1 MQAYIPEF
9 ILAGLAMLLLLAETF
24 CKKTPKFI
32 FGLIGA
38 AGTLAMLP
46 FYMEGLYDNIYIILA
61 LVATAVTLLLSVDF
75 RAVINLS
82 SNDSKSQDG
91 TGEFYILPLLACV
104 GITSLCKASN
114 LVELFVSLEVLTL
127 SSFIMVGYFRRNLG
141 STEAGIKYL
150 ILGAVSTGFLVFG
163 LAWYFGI
170 TGTFIY
176 NETIV
181 SHALAGQTAPAMYL
195 ALAMLLLGTAFKIG
209 AVPMQLWIPDVYQGA
224 PTPVT
229 AFLSVAS
236 KVAGFALLGI
246 ILAPFAVLPP
256 VEFVV
261 ALMAA
266 ATLLVGN
273 LGAIPQTNLK
283 RMMGYSSIAQ
293 AGFILP
299 LFIGTV
305 DGQLAPN
312 APFYLA
318 VYLVM
323 TFGAFFALAMIRIQR
338 GSEEISAF
346 RGLGKTNPRLAL
358 AVTIMFASLA
368 GVPLTAGFF
377 AKMISFVHVI
387 NTGLYLGWM
396 LPVMIVCAAS
406 GFYYYFKVIRSMY
419 WDRTRSGPGHFRS
432 HAGRVFHLHRAG
444 GPDAPVPEPHP
455 VTNASFSPI
464 LPKAVSRIFRR
475 TAFPIQAK
483 PRVPRRQA
491 ESGKGKERVR
501 LPGFPD
507 LRFQPFQN
515 LEQPAC
521 VRHFFYHIHAGK
533 ILKKVRPACE
543 ISPRPNV
550 ISLS

>member
-181 SHALAGQTAPAMYL
+181 SHALAGQEQPPPCTWPS
-195 ALAMLLLGTAFKIG
+195 
-209 AVPMQLWIPDVYQGA
+209 PCCC
-224 PTPVT
+224 
-229 AFLSVAS
+229 SVQHS
-236 KVAGFALLGI
+236 KSAQFPCSCGF
-246 ILAPFAVLPP
+246 
-256 VEFVV
+256 
-261 ALMAA
+261 
-266 ATLLVGN
+266 
-273 LGAIPQTNLK
+273 
-283 RMMGYSSIAQ
+283 RMCTRE
-293 AGFILP
+293 LP
-299 LFIGTV
+299 L
-305 DGQLAPN
+305 
-312 APFYLA
+312 
-318 VYLVM
+318 
-323 TFGAFFALAMIRIQR
+323 R
-338 GSEEISAF
+338 
-346 RGLGKTNPRLAL
+346 
-358 AVTIMFASLA
+358 
-368 GVPLTAGFF
+368 
-377 AKMISFVHVI
+377 
-387 NTGLYLGWM
+387 
-396 LPVMIVCAAS
+396 
-406 GFYYYFKVIRSMY
+406 
-419 WDRTRSGPGHFRS
+419 
-432 HAGRVFHLHRAG
+432 
-444 GPDAPVPEPHP
+444 
-455 VTNASFSPI
+455 
-464 LPKAVSRIFRR
+464 
-475 TAFPIQAK
+475 
-483 PRVPRRQA
+483 
-491 ESGKGKERVR
+491 
-501 LPGFPD
+501 
-507 LRFQPFQN
+507 
-515 LEQPAC
+515 
-521 VRHFFYHIHAGK
+521 
-533 ILKKVRPACE
+533 
-543 ISPRPNV
+543 
-550 ISLS
+550 

>member
-9 ILAGLAMLLLLAETF
+9 ILAGLAMLMLLAETF
-24 CKKTPKFI
+24 CKKTPKFV

-38 AGTLAMLP
+38 AGALAMLP
-46 FYMEGLYDNIYIILA
+46 FYMGGLYDNVYIILA

-163 LAWYFGI
+163 LAWYFGV

-176 NETIV
+176 DGAIV

-236 KVAGFALLGI
+236 KVAGFALLSI
-246 ILAPFAVLPP
+246 ILAPFAALPP
-256 VEFVV
+256 VEFVI

-305 DGQLAPN
+305 DGRLAPN

-323 TFGAFFALAMIRIQR
+323 TFGAFFALAMVRIQR

-358 AVTIMFASLA
+358 AITIMFASLA

-387 NTGLYLGWM
+387 NTGLYLG
-396 LPVMIVCAAS
+396 LDAPRHDHLRGLRLLLLLQGHPLHVLGQARRRR
-406 GFYYYFKVIRSMY
+406 GP
-419 WDRTRSGPGHFRS
+419 RTGSRHFRS
-432 HAGRVFHLHRAG
+432 DAGGLLHLHRAG
-444 GPDAPVPEPHP
+444 RPDAPLPEPHP
-455 VTNASFSPI
+455 VERHFPFI
-464 LPKAVSRIFRR
+464 IPKAVPASARDGLLH
-475 TAFPIQAK
+475 
-483 PRVPRRQA
+483 
-491 ESGKGKERVR
+491 SGS
-501 LPGFPD
+501 
-507 LRFQPFQN
+507 
-515 LEQPAC
+515 A
-521 VRHFFYHIHAGK
+521 AG
-533 ILKKVRPACE
+533 LCG
-543 ISPRPNV
+543 S
-550 ISLS
+550 

>member
-24 CKKTPKFI
+24 YKKTPKFI

-236 KVAGFALLGI
+236 KVAGFALFGI

-293 AGFILP
+293 GRLHSSP
-299 LFIGTV
+299 
-305 DGQLAPN
+305 
-312 APFYLA
+312 
-318 VYLVM
+318 VYWYC
-323 TFGAFFALAMIRIQR
+323 GRPA
-338 GSEEISAF
+338 GSERPVLPGCVPGHDLRRLF
-346 RGLGKTNPRLAL
+346 RPCHDPHPARERGNFRVPRSGQNQSPAGAGGHHHVRLPGGRAADGRIFRQNDFFRARHQYGSVSGLDAPRHDRLRCIRVL
-358 AVTIMFASLA
+358 LLLQ
-368 GVPLTAGFF
+368 GHPL
-377 AKMISFVHVI
+377 HV
-387 NTGLYLGWM
+387 LGQ
-396 LPVMIVCAAS
+396 ARR
-406 GFYYYFKVIRSMY
+406 KR
-419 WDRTRSGPGHFRS
+419 RTRAGTGHFRS

-483 PRVPRRQA
+483 LYVPRRLT

-501 LPGFPD
+501 LPGLPD
-507 LRFQPFQN
+507 LRLQPFQN
-515 LEQPAC
+515 LEQPA
-521 VRHFFYHIHAGK
+521 
-533 ILKKVRPACE
+533 
-543 ISPRPNV
+543 
-550 ISLS
+550 

>member
-236 KVAGFALLGI
+236 KVAGFALFGI
-246 ILAPFAVLPP
+246 ILGLNLLKDGSGDA
-256 VEFVV
+256 FVSAGSTG
-261 ALMAA
+261 ALLAA

-387 NTGLYLGWM
+387 NTGLYLDWM

-419 WDRTRSGPGHFRS
+419 WDKPAENAEPVQVPAISGVMLAAFS
-432 HAGRVFHLHRAG
+432 IFIVLG
-444 GPDAPVPEPHP
+444 GLMPLFL
-455 VTNASFSPI
+455 NPI
-464 LPKAVSRIFRR
+464 R
-475 TAFPIQAK
+475 
-483 PRVPRRQA
+483 
-491 ESGKGKERVR
+491 
-501 LPGFPD
+501 
-507 LRFQPFQN
+507 
-515 LEQPAC
+515 
-521 VRHFFYHIHAGK
+521 
-533 ILKKVRPACE
+533 
-543 ISPRPNV
+543 
-550 ISLS
+550 

>member
-9 ILAGLAMLLLLAETF
+9 ILAGLAMLMLLAETF
-24 CKKTPKFI
+24 CKKTPKFV

-38 AGTLAMLP
+38 AGALAMLP
-46 FYMEGLYDNIYIILA
+46 FYMGGLYDNVYIILA

-91 TGEFYILPLLACV
+91 TGGILHPSPAGLRGHHLPVQSLQPGGTVRLPGSAYPELLHHGGLLPPEPGLHGSGHQV
-104 GITSLCKASN
+104 PDSG
-114 LVELFVSLEVLTL
+114 
-127 SSFIMVGYFRRNLG
+127 RRQH
-141 STEAGIKYL
+141 
-150 ILGAVSTGFLVFG
+150 GFLVFG
-163 LAWYFGI
+163 LAWYFGV

-176 NETIV
+176 DGAIV

-236 KVAGFALLGI
+236 KVAGFALLSI
-246 ILAPFAVLPP
+246 ILAPFAALPP
-256 VEFVV
+256 VEFVI

-305 DGQLAPN
+305 DGRLAPN

-323 TFGAFFALAMIRIQR
+323 TFGAFFALAMVRIQR
-338 GSEEISAF
+338 GERGNLRLPRPGQDQSPAGAGHHHHVRLPGGRAADSRFLRQNDLLRARHQHGPVPGLDAPRHDHL
-346 RGLGKTNPRLAL
+346 RGLRLLLLLQGHPLHVLGQARRRRGPR
-358 AVTIMFASLA
+358 
-368 GVPLTAGFF
+368 
-377 AKMISFVHVI
+377 
-387 NTGLYLGWM
+387 TG
-396 LPVMIVCAAS
+396 S
-406 GFYYYFKVIRSMY
+406 R
-419 WDRTRSGPGHFRS
+419 HFRS
-432 HAGRVFHLHRAG
+432 DAGGLLHLHRAG
-444 GPDAPVPEPHP
+444 RPDAPLPEPHP
-455 VTNASFSPI
+455 VERHFPFI
-464 LPKAVSRIFRR
+464 IPKAVPASARDGLLH
-475 TAFPIQAK
+475 
-483 PRVPRRQA
+483 
-491 ESGKGKERVR
+491 SGS
-501 LPGFPD
+501 
-507 LRFQPFQN
+507 
-515 LEQPAC
+515 A
-521 VRHFFYHIHAGK
+521 AG
-533 ILKKVRPACE
+533 LCG
-543 ISPRPNV
+543 S
-550 ISLS
+550 

>member
-9 ILAGLAMLLLLAETF
+9 ILAGLAMILLLAETF
-24 CKKTPKFI
+24 FKKAPKFV

-38 AGTLAMLP
+38 AGALAMLP
-46 FYMEGLYDNIYIILA
+46 FYMESLYANTYIILA
-61 LVATAVTLLLSVDF
+61 LVATAITLLLSVDF

-82 SNDSKSQDG
+82 SNDSKTQDG

-104 GITSLCKASN
+104 GITSLCKAAN

-163 LAWYFGI
+163 LAWYFGM
-170 TGTFIY
+170 TGTFEY
-176 NETIV
+176 NHAIV
-181 SHALAGQTAPAMYL
+181 MAALSGQTAPGMFFAL
-195 ALAMLLLGTAFKIG
+195 ALLLLGTAFKIG

-236 KVAGFALLGI
+236 KGAGFALLSI
-246 ILAPFAVLPP
+246 ILAPFAGIPAVQ
-256 VEFVV
+256 FVI

-283 RMMGYSSIAQ
+283 RLMGYSSIAQ

-305 DGQLAPN
+305 KGQLAPN

-323 TFGAFFALAMIRIQR
+323 TFGAFFALAMIRTQR

-358 AVTIMFASLA
+358 AITIMFASLA
-368 GVPLTAGFF
+368 GVPLTAGLF

-387 NTGLYLGWM
+387 NTGLYLNWM
-396 LPVMIVCAAS
+396 LPIMIICAAA

-419 WDRTRSGPGHFRS
+419 WDKPEEGME
-432 HAGRVFHLHRAG
+432 AVQ
-444 GPDAPVPEPHP
+444 VP
-455 VTNASFSPI
+455 
-464 LPKAVSRIFRR
+464 
-475 TAFPIQAK
+475 
-483 PRVPRRQA
+483 
-491 ESGKGKERVR
+491 
-501 LPGFPD
+501 
-507 LRFQPFQN
+507 
-515 LEQPAC
+515 
-521 VRHFFYHIHAGK
+521 
-533 ILKKVRPACE
+533 
-543 ISPRPNV
+543 V
-550 ISLS
+550 ISGVMLAAFSVFIVIGGLMPLFINPIR

>member
-24 CKKTPKFI
+24 YKKTPKFI

-236 KVAGFALLGI
+236 KVAGFALFGI

-338 GSEEISAF
+338 GERGNF
-346 RGLGKTNPRLAL
+346 RVPRSGQNQSPAGAGGHHHVRLPGGRAADGRIFRQNDFFRARHQYGSVSGLDAPRHDRLRCIRVL
-358 AVTIMFASLA
+358 LLLQ
-368 GVPLTAGFF
+368 GHPL
-377 AKMISFVHVI
+377 HV
-387 NTGLYLGWM
+387 LGQ
-396 LPVMIVCAAS
+396 ARR
-406 GFYYYFKVIRSMY
+406 KR
-419 WDRTRSGPGHFRS
+419 RTRAGTGHFRS

-483 PRVPRRQA
+483 LYVPRRLT

-501 LPGFPD
+501 LPGLPD
-507 LRFQPFQN
+507 LRLQPFQN
-515 LEQPAC
+515 LEQPA
-521 VRHFFYHIHAGK
+521 
-533 ILKKVRPACE
+533 
-543 ISPRPNV
+543 
-550 ISLS
+550 

>member
-236 KVAGFALLGI
+236 KVAGFALFGI

-358 AVTIMFASLA
+358 AVFIAPEGVRDYVGAMAVSIHGSRRWAKEWEARNDSSRALLVSSLA
-368 GVPLTAGFF
+368 DRLVEAF
-377 AKMISFVHVI
+377 AAIAHDKLRLLWNIPE
-387 NTGLYLGWM
+387 G
-396 LPVMIVCAAS
+396 S
-406 GFYYYFKVIRSMY
+406 G
-419 WDRTRSGPGHFRS
+419 
-432 HAGRVFHLHRAG
+432 
-444 GPDAPVPEPHP
+444 
-455 VTNASFSPI
+455 
-464 LPKAVSRIFRR
+464 
-475 TAFPIQAK
+475 
-483 PRVPRRQA
+483 
-491 ESGKGKERVR
+491 
-501 LPGFPD
+501 
-507 LRFQPFQN
+507 
-515 LEQPAC
+515 
-521 VRHFFYHIHAGK
+521 
-533 ILKKVRPACE
+533 VRPACGYPSQPDHQE
-543 ISPRPNV
+543 KETVFTLLHAREEAGMSLTETWMMQPVSSVCALVFSHPESAYFSVGATGEDQQEDYASRKRASRP
-550 ISLS
+550 

>member
-1 MQAYIPEF
+1 
-9 ILAGLAMLLLLAETF
+9 
-24 CKKTPKFI
+24 
-32 FGLIGA
+32 
-38 AGTLAMLP
+38 
-46 FYMEGLYDNIYIILA
+46 
-61 LVATAVTLLLSVDF
+61 
-75 RAVINLS
+75 
-82 SNDSKSQDG
+82 
-91 TGEFYILPLLACV
+91 
-104 GITSLCKASN
+104 
-114 LVELFVSLEVLTL
+114 
-127 SSFIMVGYFRRNLG
+127 MVGYFRRNLG

-163 LAWYFGI
+163 LAWYFGV

-176 NETIV
+176 DGAIV

-236 KVAGFALLGI
+236 KVAGFALLNI
-246 ILAPFAVLPP
+246 ILAPFAALPP

-305 DGQLAPN
+305 DGRLAPN

-358 AVTIMFASLA
+358 AITIMFASLA

-387 NTGLYLGWM
+387 NTGLYLSWM
-396 LPVMIVCAAS
+396 LPVMIICAAS

-419 WDRTRSGPGHFRS
+419 WDKP
-432 HAGRVFHLHRAG
+432 AE
-444 GPDAPVPEPHP
+444 DADPV
-455 VTNASFSPI
+455 
-464 LPKAVSRIFRR
+464 
-475 TAFPIQAK
+475 Q
-483 PRVPRRQA
+483 VP
-491 ESGKGKERVR
+491 
-501 LPGFPD
+501 
-507 LRFQPFQN
+507 
-515 LEQPAC
+515 
-521 VRHFFYHIHAGK
+521 
-533 ILKKVRPACE
+533 
-543 ISPRPNV
+543 V
-550 ISLS
+550 ISGVMLAAFSIFIVLGGLMPLFLNPIR

>member
-24 CKKTPKFI
+24 CKKMPKFV

-38 AGTLAMLP
+38 AGSLAMLP
-46 FYMEGLYDNIYIILA
+46 FYMGGLYDNVYIILA
-61 LVATAVTLLLSVDF
+61 LVATALTLLLSVDF

-104 GITSLCKASN
+104 GITSLCKAAN
-114 LVELFVSLEVLTL
+114 LVELFVSLELLTL
-127 SSFIMVGYFRRNLG
+127 STFIMVGYFRRNLG

-170 TGTFIY
+170 TGTFEY
-176 NETIV
+176 DKETV
-181 SHALAGQTAPAMYL
+181 MAALFGLSGQTQAAMYFALAL
-195 ALAMLLLGTAFKIG
+195 MLLGAAFKIG

-236 KVAGFALLGI
+236 KTAGFALLSI
-246 ILAPFAVLPP
+246 ILTPFASLPP

-299 LFIGTV
+299 LFIGAV
-305 DGQLAPN
+305 DGRLAPN

-338 GSEEISAF
+338 GSEEIAAF

-358 AVTIMFASLA
+358 AITIMFASLA

-387 NTGLYLGWM
+387 GTGLYLGWL
-396 LPVMIVCAAS
+396 LPIMIICAAA

-419 WDRTRSGPGHFRS
+419 WDK
-432 HAGRVFHLHRAG
+432 
-444 GPDAPVPEPHP
+444 PEEG
-455 VTNASFSPI
+455 AEPI
-464 LPKAVSRIFRR
+464 
-475 TAFPIQAK
+475 
-483 PRVPRRQA
+483 RVP
-491 ESGKGKERVR
+491 
-501 LPGFPD
+501 
-507 LRFQPFQN
+507 
-515 LEQPAC
+515 
-521 VRHFFYHIHAGK
+521 
-533 ILKKVRPACE
+533 
-543 ISPRPNV
+543 V
-550 ISLS
+550 ISGVMLAAFSIFIVLGGLMPLFLNPIR